1 MKPTKQQVLD
11 EPAGPRLDAWFCKY
25 VLGNKFKSHLN
36 PFYPSTNIYHA
47 MEGVE
52 KWKKTMTRSGI
63 LGNCF
68 MVSVN
73 HFIWHN
79 HTFISDNIEDVL
91 FNLNPLN
98 LTRALLLWAIEK
110 DK

>member
-1 MKPTKQQVLD
+1 MKPTKQQILD

-36 PFYPSTNIYHA
+36 PFYPSSNIAHA

-52 KWKKTMTRSGI
+52 KYRKRIFLEIRILPGI
-63 LGNCF
+63 VYCGIYPNNPGEF
-68 MVSVN
+68 P
-73 HFIWHN
+73 FIFSKAE
-79 HTFISDNIEDVL
+79 TLELAI
-91 FNLNPLN
+91 
-98 LTRALLLWAIEK
+98 TRALLLWAIEK